1 MEIMQTLDKVLHMYD
16 ILLVSYWLMIA
27 LLQVSRNMQLQKFQ
41 VIIQRFLIDDTLVT
55 FVLASQLDVT
65 L

>member
-1 MEIMQTLDKVLHMYD
+1 
-16 ILLVSYWLMIA
+16 MIA
-27 LLQVSRNMQLQKFQ
+27 LLQVSRNMQLKKFE